1 MQKQSLRWLSA
12 GALALVSS
20 AAFAN
25 FHTFVVDEVYSDATG
40 TVQYVVLQEASVSNN
55 EDLFAT
61 QRITRTIAGAQ
72 FKAFVFPNDLPS
84 KATASKYVLIATQ
97 SFAALG
103 VITPDYIVPD
113 GFVPIS
119 NGLIDFAT
127 VDEISYTALPTDG
140 GNALYRDGTRRQNV
154 AKNFAGQ
161 TASVGPAVAAP
172 NYQGLWFNPNESGW
186 GVNFAHQGDLIFAS
200 WFTYDLSGKGTWLVT
215 TASKTTGAT
224 YTGQLFQGTGPAFN
238 AVPFPPLGSPG
249 GAAIGGLGGTATVT
263 FTDASNATFTYTVGG
278 ITQTKSITR
287 QLFGPQPVCTFGA
300 QPNLALATNY
310 TDLWWASPP
319 GSEAGWGVN
328 LTHQGDTL
336 FASWFTYDLDHTPM
350 WLVATASKTV
360 ANTYAAPQL
369 FKLSGPA
376 FNAVPFPPLGAVG
389 GPTGASVGTATF
401 VFSNGNAASF
411 TYTVNGVTQTKAI
424 TREVFNGTGTVCQ

>member
-1 MQKQSLRWLSA
+1 MNKSSVQRLLA
-12 GALALVSS
+12 GVFALVSS
-20 AAFAN
+20 AALAN
-25 FHTFVVDEVYSDATG
+25 FHTFVIDEIYSNASG
-40 TVQYVVLQEASVSNN
+40 TVQYVVLQESSVKND
-55 EDLFAT
+55 EHLFAT

-127 VDEISYTALPTDG
+127 VDEVSYTALPTD

-161 TASVGPAVAAP
+161 TASVGPAVALP

-215 TASKTTGAT
+215 TAE
-224 YTGQLFQGTGPAFN
+224 QDDRRVVQPAN
-238 AVPFPPLGSPG
+238 CSRAPARPSTRCRSRRWAVPAARDRRPGRHRHRDLHRPQQRAVHLHRRRHHPDQEHHPAAIRAAAGVHVRRAAEPGAGDQLHRPVVGQSARLGSRLGNQSHPPG
-249 GAAIGGLGGTATVT
+249 RYAV
-263 FTDASNATFTYTVGG
+263 
-278 ITQTKSITR
+278 R
-287 QLFGPQPVCTFGA
+287 QLVHLRSRPYADV
-300 QPNLALATNY
+300 
-310 TDLWWASPP
+310 
-319 GSEAGWGVN
+319 AG
-328 LTHQGDTL
+328 GDGEQDR
-336 FASWFTYDLDHTPM
+336 ADKY
-350 WLVATASKTV
+350 
-360 ANTYAAPQL
+360 YADR
-369 FKLSGPA
+369 SC
-376 FNAVPFPPLGAVG
+376 
-389 GPTGASVGTATF
+389 S
-401 VFSNGNAASF
+401 S
-411 TYTVNGVTQTKAI
+411 
-424 TREVFNGTGTVCQ
+424 